1 MPAVNPFGSSSA
13 LFCAFVPLATPLP
26 AGLGLAAG
34 EAAAAASV
42 SSSVARAGALRT

>member
-1 MPAVNPFGSSSA
+1 MSTTRRNFLRNSA
-13 LFCAFVPLATPLP
+13 